1 MYLSLYKIDHVLP
14 SLRPSYVEGSFPSLI
29 SSPVPSPSSSSSVVT
44 LQPHLLWAPHPTPWL
59 EVAVLFPTLCLWLEW
74 RGEWRQ
80 VGSRR
85 RGE

>member
-29 SSPVPSPSSSSSVVT
+29 SSPIPSPSSSSSVVT
-44 LQPHLLWAPHPTPWL
+44 LRPHLLWAPRPTPWL

-74 RGEWRQ
+74 KGEQRQ
-80 VGSRR
+80 VGLRR